1 MFVFHFVA
9 PYIGIRTDAKL
20 PSWTSIIGATVLSFF
35 IEDFYFYWVH
45 RLLHHGAWYR
55 YIHKVHHEYQVPI
68 GMAAEYA
75 HPVETLI
82 LGFGTMLGPFIFMD
96 HIFSMYFF
104 LFWRLYQTIEHHNGY
119 EYPWAPSKWFPI
131 WSGAKFHDYHHET
144 FVRISFAHSFISS
157 RARQLTYILRSD
169 HFFENLAF
177 GRKKK
182 KCLWVLLALFKDWQL
197 RL

>member
-1 MFVFHFVA
+1 MSHLVFQLPMMFVFHFVA
-9 PYIGIRTDAKL
+9 PYIGIRTDAHL
-20 PSWTSIIGATVLSFF
+20 PSWTKIIGATVLSFF

-45 RLLHHGAWYR
+45 RLLHHGAWYQ
-55 YIHKVHHEYQVPI
+55 YIHKVHHEFQVPI

-75 HPVETLI
+75 HPLETLI

-131 WSGAKFHDYHHET
+131 WSGAKFHDFHHET
-144 FVRISFAHSFISS
+144 FVRHPLPPFPLYHP
-157 RARQLTYILRSD
+157 LRNASP
-169 HFFENLAF
+169 
-177 GRKKK
+177 
-182 KCLWVLLALFKDWQL
+182 LWLFSELNMMRTRRVAKVAP
-197 RL
+197 